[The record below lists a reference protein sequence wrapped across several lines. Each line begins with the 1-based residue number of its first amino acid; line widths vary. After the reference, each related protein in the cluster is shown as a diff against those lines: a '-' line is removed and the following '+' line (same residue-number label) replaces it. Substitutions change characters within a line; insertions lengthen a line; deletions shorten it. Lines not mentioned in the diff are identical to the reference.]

1 MFFHSCLLSFL
12 RRSGHFPISL
22 SYSDVFCHSHIVIA
36 TVIYRCYNRNIEI
49 GLMLYII
56 LLKRLIFIDA
66 TGILPKVA
74 CMLVVSC
81 NRFC

>member
-1 MFFHSCLLSFL
+1 MMFFHGCRLSFL
-12 RRSGHFPISL
+12 RKAGHFQISL

-36 TVIYRCYNRNIEI
+36 AVIYGCYNRTIEI

-66 TGILPKVA
+66 TEIQPKVA
-74 CMLVVSC
+74 
-81 NRFC
+81 